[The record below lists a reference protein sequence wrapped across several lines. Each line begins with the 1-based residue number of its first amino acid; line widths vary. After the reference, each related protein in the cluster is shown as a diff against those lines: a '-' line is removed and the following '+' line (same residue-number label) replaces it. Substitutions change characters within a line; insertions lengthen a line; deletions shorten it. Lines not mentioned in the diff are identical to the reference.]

1 MKRELV
7 TATAL
12 GRDVPVRIFRPGG
25 HCRGVILDFHG
36 GGWTIG
42 NARMSDRQNAK
53 LAAETAAT
61 VVSVDYRLATSIPI
75 DAQVDDCEA
84 ATLWVVANLEPK
96 FGTRRLVIKASSA
109 GAHLAA
115 CMLLR
120 LRDRGTIERIDGSVL
135 YYGLY
140 DFSGTDMVRVAGPK
154 TLLLDAPTVRE
165 TLCLLTP
172 GMTDEQRRDPSIS
185 PIYGDLHGLPPVLF
199 VVGAEDMLLEDSR
212 VMAARWQAASG
223 NSDLLIAP
231 LSPHA
236 FVKFDTAIAAKTKA
250 FVQDWIERRLDQ
262 RVS

>member
-96 FGTRRLVIKASSA
+96 FGTRQAPATSA
-109 GAHLAA
+109 MCSERSNETGLAA
-115 CMLLR
+115 
-120 LRDRGTIERIDGSVL
+120 TNIATPIVTTYAGSARCISSPTAKRHL
-135 YYGLY
+135 KS
-140 DFSGTDMVRVAGPK
+140 FRAGSFI
-154 TLLLDAPTVRE
+154 TQ
-165 TLCLLTP
+165 LT
-172 GMTDEQRRDPSIS
+172 R
-185 PIYGDLHGLPPVLF
+185 
-199 VVGAEDMLLEDSR
+199 
-212 VMAARWQAASG
+212 
-223 NSDLLIAP
+223 
-231 LSPHA
+231 
-236 FVKFDTAIAAKTKA
+236 
-250 FVQDWIERRLDQ
+250 
-262 RVS
+262 